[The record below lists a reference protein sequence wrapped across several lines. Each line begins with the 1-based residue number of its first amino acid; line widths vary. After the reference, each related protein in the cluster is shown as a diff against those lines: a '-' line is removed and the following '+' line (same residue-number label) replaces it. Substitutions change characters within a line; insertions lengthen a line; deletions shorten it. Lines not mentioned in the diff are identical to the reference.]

1 MIVHVFPAE
10 KFTEGYIQQI
20 CDNFCGGDHTF
31 IVYGN
36 NDKVRG
42 KLQRFSDDTNI
53 IYCSSPSRLLL
64 SKKRL
69 LTLARA
75 DKVVVHGIFSYSVIL
90 SLFLFIQKT
99 LLVCWG
105 GEIYEFSNEVKGI
118 KEKCIR
124 RYKKYYINHVK
135 WIATLV
141 QGDFDV
147 LKQWCSPKGEHYLV
161 QYSSAHSANEE
172 REKIRNLDKPSNPV
186 YILVGNSAAKDN
198 NHIKSLQLLS
208 RFSNENIEI
217 IVPLSYGGPEDYVES
232 VIEVGKKLFGDKFV
246 PIRSFMEISDY
257 WSLLN
262 KCKVGVFNN
271 DRQQAMGNINS
282 MAILGAK
289 VYIRSDTVM
298 WNEFVNMQGMNYF
311 DIEEINNEDFNQFW
325 GYSIE
330 QANENYRIRK
340 EAGSVERFVERW
352 STVFN
357 L

>member
-20 CDNFCGGDHTF
+20 CDCFYGNEHTF
-31 IVYGN
+31 IIYGN
-36 NDKVRG
+36 NVKVKY
-42 KLQRFSDDTNI
+42 KLQRFLDDTNI

-64 SKKRL
+64 SKERFAM
-69 LTLARA
+69 LARA
-75 DKVVVHGIFSYSVIL
+75 NKIVLHGIFSYSVIL
-90 SLFLFIQKT
+90 SLFPFIKKT

-105 GEIYEFSNEVKGI
+105 GEIYEFRNLVRGFK
-118 KEKCIR
+118 KKCIR
-124 RYKKYYINHVK
+124 AYKKYYINHVK

-172 REKIRNLDKPSNPV
+172 RDKIRNLDKPSNPV

-198 NHIKSLQLLS
+198 NHIDSLQLLS
-208 RFSNENIEI
+208 KFCDENIEI
-217 IVPLSYGGPEDYVES
+217 IAPLSYGGPEDYVER
-232 VIEVGKKLFGDKFV
+232 VIEVGQRLFGDKFV
-246 PIRSFMEISDY
+246 PIRSFMDISDY
-257 WSLLN
+257 WNLLN
-262 KCKVGVFNN
+262 KCKVGLFNN

-298 WNEFVNMQGMNYF
+298 WNEFVKTQGMNYF
-311 DIEEINNEDFNQFW
+311 DIEQIHNENFSQFLNF
-325 GYSIE
+325 SIE
-330 QANENYRIRK
+330 QADENYRIRK
-340 EAGSVERFVERW
+340 EAGSVKRFVERW
-352 STVFN
+352 SVVFR